1 MSFNELTHNFLAVHL
16 LKHENMDRTGSEIGE
31 QQGENPQKTHNY
43 KQVIPRPAKRK
54 WTPQLT
60 AYEIALKKELE
71 KAHKEYTK
79 LEARLQW
86 VSDKL
91 KVSRAMNE
99 QKKQRIEQIKHLVSK
114 KGRPRTK
121 PDPTLVKLSE
131 VERVMALRV
140 VHQYRQA
147 ANKELYLTKLK
158 FAIGID
164 PLTDFAAPDS
174 KGGA

>member
-1 MSFNELTHNFLAVHL
+1 MTVNTNAEMAQS
-16 LKHENMDRTGSEIGE
+16 SGE
-31 QQGENPQKTHNY
+31 TLQKATF
-43 KQVIPRPAKRK
+43 PRPARRKFDRAESVYEKALKCEFEKQSKRMAALERK
-54 WTPQLT
+54 LAETQDRLT
-60 AYEIALKKELE
+60 ATRKRAEGYQA
-71 KAHKEYTK
+71 K
-79 LEARLQW
+79 LC
-86 VSDKL
+86 VYDG
-91 KVSRAMNE
+91 RAVG
-99 QKKQRIEQIKHLVSK
+99 KPRKH
-114 KGRPRTK
+114 

-131 VERVMALRV
+131 AERLIALRV

>member
-1 MSFNELTHNFLAVHL
+1 MAV
-16 LKHENMDRTGSEIGE
+16 NPNTEIGTNK
-31 QQGENPQKTHNY
+31 GESPQKPTIY
-43 KQVIPRPAKRK
+43 KQARRK
-54 WTPQLT
+54 YDR
-60 AYEIALKKELE
+60 AESVLE
-71 KAHKEYTK
+71 KGLKREIEKLHTKIRHLEQKHAENKDRLTVCRAKLDSALTK
-79 LEARLQW
+79 LCVYQG
-86 VSDKL
+86 
-91 KVSRAMNE
+91 NE
-99 QKKQRIEQIKHLVSK
+99 

-131 VERVMALRV
+131 AERLIALRV

-147 ANKELYLTKLK
+147 ASKELYLTKLK

>member
-1 MSFNELTHNFLAVHL
+1 MVVNMAQVEGEVPISPQKRKARVKYARAETVAEKA
-16 LKHENMDRTGSEIGE
+16 LKCEIG
-31 QQGENPQKTHNY
+31 KLH
-43 KQVIPRPAKRK
+43 
-54 WTPQLT
+54 
-60 AYEIALKKELE
+60 
-71 KAHKEYTK
+71 TK
-79 LEARLQW
+79 
-86 VSDKL
+86 
-91 KVSRAMNE
+91 
-99 QKKQRIEQIKHLVSK
+99 IKHLDVKLSETRDRLTSARK
-114 KGRPRTK
+114 QVEGYQIKLCVYAGRERGKPRTK

-131 VERVMALRV
+131 AERLMSLRV